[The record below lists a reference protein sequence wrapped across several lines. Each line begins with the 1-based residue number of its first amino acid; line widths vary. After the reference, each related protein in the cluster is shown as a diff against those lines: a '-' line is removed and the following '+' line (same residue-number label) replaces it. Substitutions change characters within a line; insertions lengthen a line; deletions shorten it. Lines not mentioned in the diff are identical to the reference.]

1 MENQMKPYNIY
12 ISGVGGQ
19 GIIKTST
26 VIGEAAMKSR
36 MPVVM
41 SEVHGMAQRGG
52 GVSTELKIGD
62 SYSPIIE
69 KGSADI
75 LISFEPVEALRAI
88 PKISNNTYVIVNKS
102 PIYPFNL
109 RESEIPYPDI
119 EIILEELNNKS
130 REVFALDANK
140 IANESGHP
148 LSMNM
153 VMLGSATVI
162 NGFPL
167 KKEIIIDSMKVNLPE
182 KSLDINL
189 KAFENGFSFV
199 KSRIV

>member
-1 MENQMKPYNIY
+1 MKSYNIY

-69 KGSADI
+69 KGAADI

-109 RESEIPYPDI
+109 RESEIPYPAI
-119 EIILEELNNKS
+119 ENILEELKNKS

-140 IANESGHP
+140 IANESGHL

-153 VMLGSATVI
+153 VMLGSATAI

-167 KKEIIIDSMKVNLPE
+167 KKELIIDSMKDNLPE

-189 KAFENGFSFV
+189 KAFENGYSFV

>member
-1 MENQMKPYNIY
+1 MKPYNIY

-26 VIGEAAMKSR
+26 VIGEAAMKSS

-52 GVSTELKIGD
+52 GVSTELKIGE

-75 LISFEPVEALRAI
+75 LISFEPIEALRAI
-88 PKISNNTYVIVNKS
+88 PKISNKTRVIVNKS

-109 RESEIPYPDI
+109 KESGVSYPNI
-119 EIILEELNNKS
+119 EIILEELTNNS
-130 REVFALDANK
+130 MEVFALDANK
-140 IANESGHP
+140 MANESGHP

-153 VMLGSATVI
+153 VMLGSASAI

-167 KKEIIIDSMKVNLPE
+167 KKEIIIDSMRDNLPE
-182 KSLDINL
+182 NSLNINL
-189 KAFENGFSFV
+189 KAFESGFNFV
-199 KSRIV
+199 KSRIG

>member
-1 MENQMKPYNIY
+1 MKPYNIY

-26 VIGEAAMKSR
+26 VIGEAAMKSS

-69 KGSADI
+69 QGSVDI

-88 PKISNNTYVIVNKS
+88 PKISNKTSVIVNKS

-109 RESEIPYPDI
+109 RDSEISYPDI
-119 EIILEELNNKS
+119 EIILKELNNRS
-130 REVFALDANK
+130 REVFVLDANK

-153 VMLGSATVI
+153 VMLGSATAI

-167 KKEIIIDSMKVNLPE
+167 KKETIINSMKANLPE
-182 KSLDINL
+182 NSLEINL

-199 KSRIV
+199 KSRII